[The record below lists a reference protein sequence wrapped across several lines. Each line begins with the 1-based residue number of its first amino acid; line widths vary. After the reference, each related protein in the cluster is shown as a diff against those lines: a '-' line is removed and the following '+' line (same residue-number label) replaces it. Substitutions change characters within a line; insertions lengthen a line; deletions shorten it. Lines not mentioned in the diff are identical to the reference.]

1 MKQIFK
7 DVTRSV
13 ARGVFGVD
21 ISAVGTTFATAP
33 TYTEEIRSLLDALSP
48 VVCEHALIRLG
59 PNGDGGYLVPDDLEG
74 IAACFSPGVSSVSGF
89 ELACAQ
95 RGMRVYM
102 ADKSVDEPAEKHP
115 QFHFQ
120 KKYIGATTNSD
131 FATLDHW
138 ISESIASTEDDDL
151 ILQMDIEGYE
161 YETLLAVSDDLL
173 RRFRIIVVEFHN
185 LHQLCNEPFFR
196 LASPAFFKLLQTHK
210 CLHIHPN
217 NSSDSV
223 RYGELTFPPV
233 MEFTFLRNDRVR
245 EMRPATSFPHVLDYD
260 NTSNPPLVLPDCWH
274 RAPLY

>member
-1 MKQIFK
+1 MLPVSFYFVTTKTRYFCGSARSEPLLQSRPRKASGKEAIGHQYCRLVKTGTMKQIFK

-21 ISAVGTTFATAP
+21 ISAVGATFATAP

-138 ISESIASTEDDDL
+138 ISESIASTEEDDL

-161 YETLLAVSDDLL
+161 YETFTRRLRRAAPAVSDY
-173 RRFRIIVVEFHN
+173 RCRI
-185 LHQLCNEPFFR
+185 
-196 LASPAFFKLLQTHK
+196 S
-210 CLHIHPN
+210 
-217 NSSDSV
+217 
-223 RYGELTFPPV
+223 
-233 MEFTFLRNDRVR
+233 
-245 EMRPATSFPHVLDYD
+245 
-260 NTSNPPLVLPDCWH
+260 
-274 RAPLY
+274 